1 MKAFTPKKPT
11 KAPTPAKTIPPL
23 RATPMPTILPA
34 TPKDPPKAAPKAP
47 PPIAPILSLVVT
59 TLVAFP
65 IGVFFNSS
73 SFLIASCFIARASAS
88 SLCRSASSRS
98 IVFFLSLSALNAEI
112 IKIIRIIIII
122 EGLNNADQ
130 NDIILVSDVDEIP
143 NLEKINFKKISEKLI
158 LFNQGM
164 FYYKF
169 NLKLPN
175 FIWTGTKACK
185 KKNLFSPQWL
195 RNIKDKK
202 YPFYRIDTL
211 FSKTKYTNIKFIIEG
226 GWHFTNIKT
235 AEEIRNKLKS
245 YLHHRE
251 FDVDPISVED
261 INKIINNK
269 IAIYDLNVDKR
280 SNKFGNGKKLE
291 NYEINSLPKYLQN
304 NSEKYK
310 EWID

>member
-1 MKAFTPKKPT
+1 MYFDEDLLLDLRLNSLDKFVKKFVITEATYTHNGSPKKLNFNINKFKKFESKIIYLVYDQEPSQIE
-11 KAPTPAKTIPPL
+11 KIVS
-23 RATPMPTILPA
+23 
-34 TPKDPPKAAPKAP
+34 KDTEDEKSRKYIMNALFRENAQR
-47 PPIAPILSLVVT
+47 
-59 TLVAFP
+59 
-65 IGVFFNSS
+65 N
-73 SFLIASCFIARASAS
+73 FINR
-88 SLCRSASSRS
+88 
-98 IVFFLSLSALNAEI
+98 ALNNLDNE
-112 IKIIRIIIII
+112 
-122 EGLNNADQ
+122 DV
-130 NDIILVSDVDEIP
+130 ILVSDVDEIP
-143 NLEKINFKKISEKLI
+143 NLKGINFEEKKSKII
-158 LFNQGM
+158 LFKQDM
-164 FYYKF
+164 LYYKF

-195 RNIKDKK
+195 RNIKNRK

-211 FSKTKYTNIKFIIEG
+211 FSKTKYTNIKVIIEG